1 VALYAYY
8 KCLTEYAASGNVGWD
23 ELGSEALEHGR
34 IWYIYNDESTKMDAA
49 TTDGLNR
56 GIDVLLVFVS
66 CYVFLGCSC
75 IAKLKM
81 NGWSR
86 PVYFQRC

>member
-1 VALYAYY
+1 MHY
-8 KCLTEYAASGNVGWD
+8 KSPTEHAAPGDVEWD

-34 IWYIYNDESTKMDAA
+34 IWYIYNDESAKMDAA

-66 CYVFLGCSC
+66 YYVFLSRSC
-75 IAKLKM
+75 MAKLKM
-81 NGWSR
+81 NR
-86 PVYFQRC
+86 H

>member
-1 VALYAYY
+1 MYAHYV
-8 KCLTEYAASGNVGWD
+8 CPTEHAATGGVEWD

-34 IWYIYNDESTKMDAA
+34 IWYIYNDESTKLDAA

-66 CYVFLGCSC
+66 YHVFLRRSC
-75 IAKLKM
+75 MA
-81 NGWSR
+81 N
-86 PVYFQRC
+86 